1 MKKYQDFTREE
12 LQQEKELLMKKY
24 KEYQDLHLNLN
35 MARGKPGADQ
45 LALSMPMLDVLN
57 SASDCHDKYG
67 TDARNYQKICD
78 ACIRFSPV
86 LFGPAQMKG
95 MHGLN
100 EYLDTVSLPGA
111 VDFYKGVIQK
121 IR

>member
-1 MKKYQDFTREE
+1 MISKNFGYDALEPVSTKSEAYHLVEE
-12 LQQEKELLMKKY
+12 VIHETF
-24 KEYQDLHLNLN
+24 
-35 MARGKPGADQ
+35 PG
-45 LALSMPMLDVLN
+45 LPVCPYVMTG
-57 SASDCHDKYG
+57 G

-86 LFGPAQMKG
+86 VFGPDQMKG

-111 VDFYKGVIQK
+111 VDFYRGIIQK

>member
-57 SASDCHDKYG
+57 SSSDVIFTATAEFLEWKKEG
-67 TDARNYQKICD
+67 K
-78 ACIRFSPV
+78 
-86 LFGPAQMKG
+86 
-95 MHGLN
+95 
-100 EYLDTVSLPGA
+100 ELP
-111 VDFYKGVIQK
+111 I
-121 IR
+121 